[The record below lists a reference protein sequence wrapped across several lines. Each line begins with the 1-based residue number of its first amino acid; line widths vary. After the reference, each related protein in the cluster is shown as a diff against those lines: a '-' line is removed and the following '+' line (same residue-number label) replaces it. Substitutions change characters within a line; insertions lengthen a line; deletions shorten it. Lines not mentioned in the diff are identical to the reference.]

1 MRGRELLRKD
11 LAELAAS
18 RAWWLLLVVVG
29 LLTGQ
34 AFIAA
39 VHAYAEMSAPN
50 ALAQGLSPLD
60 GIVVPTLGAYEL
72 AIMLLFPFVAIRLVA
87 SERDTGALK
96 IVLQWPVT
104 RTGIVMAKV
113 VTLLV
118 AWLIS
123 LIPFALAMLMWKSYG
138 GSLDAAEIA
147 NVLAGYTLR
156 FLLTASLSMLAAS
169 LLPGAAN
176 AAVAVL
182 AFTIGTWAL
191 DFLGVGRG
199 GWIQR
204 LAAYTPAAV
213 SRAFERGL
221 FRLDVVLVLCVVA
234 IAGIALTSIWI
245 DLGATLAKRLRR
257 TVGVGALALLVVIA
271 AARVPTSFDAS
282 ENRRNSFAPS
292 EVRALSRVAA
302 FSHVPDG
309 RGGRRYTEALEM
321 TVWLSAEDP
330 RLADLESNVLTKLRR
345 AMRVD
350 VKYPLEGR
358 TGLFDDDDR
367 YGTIEYRLGEKRTV
381 NRSTTEAIVI
391 GTICELAGIAAPV
404 AEEST
409 YGGHPLR
416 AQPRGA
422 AWIFYV
428 AWPVVTL
435 LAAWWMRRAGRR
447 SRRTG

>member
-1 MRGRELLRKD
+1 LRTRELLRKD
-11 LAELAAS
+11 LAELTAS

-34 AFIAA
+34 AFIGA

-87 SERDTGALK
+87 TERETGALK

-104 RTGIVMAKV
+104 RAEIMIARC
-113 VTLLV
+113 VTLLL

-123 LIPFALAMLMWKSYG
+123 LIPFGLAMIAWAAYG
-138 GSLDAAEIA
+138 GHLHAGETV
-147 NVLAGYTLR
+147 NVLAGYSLR
-156 FLLTASLSMLAAS
+156 FFLTASLSMLAAA

-191 DFLGVGRG
+191 DFLGAGRG
-199 GWIQR
+199 GLIER
-204 LAAYTPAAV
+204 LAAYAPAAV
-213 SRAFERGL
+213 SRSFERGL
-221 FRLDVVLVLCVVA
+221 FRLDVVLVLCVLS
-234 IAGIALTSIWI
+234 IATLALTSIWL
-245 DLGATLAKRLRR
+245 DLGATLRRRMIR
-257 TVGVGALALLVVIA
+257 TVGVCAIAVILAIA
-271 AARVPTSFDAS
+271 AANVTTSFDAS
-282 ENRRNSFAPS
+282 ENRRNSFAPA
-292 EVRALSRVAA
+292 EARALSQIA
-302 FSHVPDG
+302 G
-309 RGGRRYTEALEM
+309 TLEM
-321 TVWLSAEDP
+321 TVRLSSEDP
-330 RLADLESNVLTKLRR
+330 RLADLENNVLVKLRR

-350 VKYPLEGR
+350 VRYPLEGR
-358 TGLFDDDDR
+358 TGLFDDDTN
-367 YGTIEYRLGEKRTV
+367 YGTIEYRLGEKRAV

-391 GTICELAGIAAPV
+391 GTICELAGIAVPS
-404 AEEST
+404 AEESA
-409 YGGHPLR
+409 YAGHPLR

-428 AWPVVTL
+428 VWPAVTL
-435 LAAWWMRRAGRR
+435 LAARR